1 MSPYSPED
9 LNNLVQAICAS
20 TKYAQISPSL
30 VESIAAEELEK
41 RADYK
46 SALKAARTRLH
57 QVTGAFLAPDI
68 NYAKWADILKSIPPD
83 NTQELLAFC
92 QRMMRLHNSTAE
104 RLPYIDQF
112 FRTCLEEI
120 SPIHSILDLACGLNP
135 LALPWMPLA
144 PNCSYF
150 ACDVV
155 LPMLAFL
162 NQFFAEVAV
171 QGKAFPCD
179 LSACV
184 PQQKVQLAIL
194 LKTLPCLDQLDK
206 SLGPRLLAELNA
218 DHILVSYPAK
228 SLGGKEKG
236 MRRTYAQQF
245 ARLIEGTPFRV
256 REFNFPNEIVFLISR

>member
-9 LNNLVQAICAS
+9 LEKLVQAITTS
-20 TKYAQISPSL
+20 PKYAQITPSL
-30 VESIAAEELEK
+30 VERIAAEELEK
-41 RADYK
+41 RGDYK
-46 SALKAARTRLH
+46 NALKAARTRLH

-68 NYAKWADILKSIPPD
+68 NYAKWVDILKSIPPD
-83 NTQELLAFC
+83 NTQELQAFC
-92 QRMMRLHNSTAE
+92 QRVMRLHNSTAE
-104 RLPYIDQF
+104 RLPYIEQF
-112 FRTCLEEI
+112 FRTALADI
-120 SPIHSILDLACGLNP
+120 SPVDSVLDLACGLNP

-144 PNCSYF
+144 AGCTYY

-162 NQFFAEVAV
+162 NQFFAASGI
-171 QGKAFPCD
+171 QGKAVPCD
-179 LSACV
+179 LSACI

-228 SLGGKEKG
+228 SLGGREKG
-236 MRRTYAQQF
+236 MRRTYTQQF

-256 REFNFPNEIVFLISR
+256 REFNFPNEMVFLLSR

>member
-9 LNNLVQAICAS
+9 LDKLVHAICESA
-20 TKYAQISPSL
+20 KYAQIAPSL
-30 VESIAAEELEK
+30 VAHVAAEELEK
-41 RADYK
+41 RGEYK
-46 SALKAARTRLH
+46 TALKAARTRLH
-57 QVTGAFLAPDI
+57 QVTGAFLTPDI
-68 NYAKWADILKSIPPD
+68 NYAKWAVILKSIPSE
-83 NTQELLAFC
+83 NAQEIRTFS
-92 QRMMRLHNSTAE
+92 QRMMRLHSSTAE

-112 FRTCLEEI
+112 FRTCLAHI
-120 SPIHSILDLACGLNP
+120 SPINSVLDLACGLNP

-144 PNCSYF
+144 PGCTYH

-162 NQFFAEVAV
+162 NEFLAASGV
-171 QGKAFPCD
+171 QGEAFPCD

-184 PQQKVQLAIL
+184 PQHEAQLAIL

-206 SLGPRLLAELNA
+206 SLGPRLLAELNVE
-218 DHILVSYPAK
+218 HILVSYPIK

-245 ARLIEGTPFRV
+245 ARLIEGTHFRV
-256 REFNFPNEIVFLISR
+256 REFDFPNEMVFLLSR